1 MDEIRVFDTL
11 WLLGLCAMIVLG
23 LYELGKKS

>member
-23 LYELGKKS
+23 LCELGKKS